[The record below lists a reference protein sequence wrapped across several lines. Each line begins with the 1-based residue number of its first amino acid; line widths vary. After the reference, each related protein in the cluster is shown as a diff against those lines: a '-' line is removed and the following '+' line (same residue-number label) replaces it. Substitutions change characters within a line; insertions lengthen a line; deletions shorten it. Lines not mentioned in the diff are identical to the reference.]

1 MLNEQKPTAANKP
14 AEESVS
20 TVSGDQTIEKTLTG
34 ESKKKLFLEPKVE
47 ESKESTKVEKPEIP
61 AETAETPVIVSQK
74 EVIVKAPNSHVYKI
88 KERVEGDEILEVV
101 KQVEKKT

>member
-1 MLNEQKPTAANKP
+1 MEKEKEEQKNELLNEQKPTAANKP

-34 ESKKKLFLEPKVE
+34 ESKKETISEPKVE

-88 KERVEGDEILEVV
+88 KER
-101 KQVEKKT
+101 